1 MKAKDKWN
9 NTVTFRDVRDA
20 KNAKKLGDMTMAQY
34 NSLKYQ
40 ENRKMVKNVINEAEI
55 KRRFKNLISTTQLL
69 KKIAQY
75 GYQGNYTEQAL
86 YQLLDKYGIKPKTKR
101 RGKSYFNKKNACTCI
116 ERHIFELK
124 ELAERLSQQN
134 SPQEEPEWNVGYGRN
149 DMSVA
154 SRECLANDDV
164 FGADEN
170 ELYRTDENIL
180 NFKSIVNEAIEEDY
194 GQYPMPSIDDIEGEK
209 MTTMYRVA
217 FKNQLD
223 SIFEFGY
230 NRAFTGSKGGN
241 MYGAGVY
248 CTYKLEDSIHNVK
261 TKPEYGDCIVKM
273 FLIGGFDGFITFDEH
288 NARRMYGKFW
298 RIKDQL
304 IHRYGVDSFEAER
317 IERRCSLA
325 DGDLYH
331 GRTAP
336 AAYSFVTNCRNLIKE
351 KGIRGVIYKGNRDGH
366 CVVPYDFSAVIP
378 YSVSFDQG
386 KTFKKMFKP
395 ETYQRMQDSIDVQFR
410 YGNKYAKVFESVK
423 GFTMVQN
430 RAGKYNFVDNSD
442 DKELSPYWF
451 DEVLSKIN
459 PNNGTFGFKFK
470 GHDFI
475 GSIISPQG
483 SSEKGCIMD
492 EGQPYCDFS
501 DLPDLVNAIENGEA

>member
-1 MKAKDKWN
+1 M
-9 NTVTFRDVRDA
+9 
-20 KNAKKLGDMTMAQY
+20 
-34 NSLKYQ
+34 
-40 ENRKMVKNVINEAEI
+40 INEADI
-55 KRRFKNLISTTQLL
+55 TRRLKNLISTAQLV
-69 KKIAQY
+69 KKIGQH
-75 GYQGNYTEQAL
+75 GYQGEYTEQAI
-86 YQLLDKYGIKPKTKR
+86 YKLLDKYGIKAKTTR
-101 RGKSYFNKKNACTCI
+101 GGKSYFNKKNACTCI
-116 ERHIFELK
+116 DRHIFELK
-124 ELAERLSQQN
+124 EIAEELAQQN
-134 SPQEEPEWNVGYGRN
+134 QPQEQEEPEWNVGYGRN

-154 SRECLANDDV
+154 SREALTNDDV

-170 ELYRTDENIL
+170 ELYRADENKL
-180 NFKSIVNEAIEEDY
+180 SFKNIINEALEEDY
-194 GQYPMPSIDDIEGEK
+194 GKYPMPTMDDIEGEK
-209 MTTMYRVA
+209 MTTIYRVA

-273 FLIGGFDGFITFDEH
+273 FLIGGFDSFVIFDEN
-288 NARRMYGKFW
+288 NAKRMYGKAW

-304 IHRYGVDSFEAER
+304 TSKFGVDRFEAEK

-336 AAYSFVTNCRNLIKE
+336 AAYVFSSNYKNLIKE
-351 KGIRGVIYKGNRDGH
+351 KGIRGIIYKGNRDGH
-366 CVVPYDFSAVIP
+366 CVLPYDFSAVIP

-386 KTFKKMFKP
+386 RTFKKMFKH
-395 ETYQRMQDSIDVQFR
+395 ETYQRMQNSIDVQFR
-410 YGNKYAKVFESVK
+410 YGNKYYKVFESVN

-430 RAGKYNFVDNSD
+430 KNGKYNFVDNSD

-451 DEVLSKIN
+451 DEILSKIN
-459 PNNGTFGFKFK
+459 PNNGTFGFKFG
-470 GHDFI
+470 GHDFM
-475 GSIISPQG
+475 GSIVTPDG

-492 EGQPYCDFS
+492 DGQPYCDFA
-501 DLPDLVNAIENGEA
+501 DLPDLINAIENGEE

>member
-1 MKAKDKWN
+1 M
-9 NTVTFRDVRDA
+9 
-20 KNAKKLGDMTMAQY
+20 
-34 NSLKYQ
+34 
-40 ENRKMVKNVINEAEI
+40 INEAEV

-69 KKIAQY
+69 KRISQY
-75 GYQGNYTEQAL
+75 GYEGDYTEQAL
-86 YQLLDKYGIKPKTKR
+86 YILLDKYGIKAKTKR
-101 RGKSYFNKKNACTCI
+101 GGKSYFNKKNACDCI
-116 ERHIFELK
+116 GRHIFELR
-124 ELAERLSQQN
+124 ELAEELRYEDEQSAYDDDYYQN
-134 SPQEEPEWNVGYGRN
+134 GVGYGRD

-154 SRECLANDDV
+154 SREALANDGV

-170 ELYRTDENIL
+170 ELYTNESIF
-180 NFKSIVNEAIEEDY
+180 NFKTIVNEAIDEDY
-194 GQYPMPSIDDIEGEK
+194 GQYAMPTIDDIEGEK

-248 CTYKLEDSIHNVK
+248 CTYKLEDSVYNLK

-273 FLIGGFDGFITFDEH
+273 FLIGGFDGFIIFDEH
-288 NARRMYGKFW
+288 NAKNIYGKDW

-304 IHRYGVDSFEAER
+304 IRRFGVSRLDAEM

-325 DGDLYH
+325 SNSMYH

-336 AAYSFVTNCRNLIKE
+336 SAFVFSSNYKNLIKE

-378 YSVSFDQG
+378 YSVSFDGG

-395 ETYQRMQDSIDVQFR
+395 ETYQRMQDSIDVHFR

-430 RAGKYNFVDNSD
+430 REGKYNFVDNSD

-451 DEVLSKIN
+451 DDILSKIN
-459 PNNGTFGFKFK
+459 PNNGTFGFKFG

-475 GSIISPQG
+475 GSIVTPNG

-492 EGQPYCDFS
+492 DGQPYCDFS
-501 DLPDLVNAIENGEA
+501 DLPDLVQAIESGE

>member
-1 MKAKDKWN
+1 
-9 NTVTFRDVRDA
+9 
-20 KNAKKLGDMTMAQY
+20 
-34 NSLKYQ
+34 
-40 ENRKMVKNVINEAEI
+40 
-55 KRRFKNLISTTQLL
+55 
-69 KKIAQY
+69 
-75 GYQGNYTEQAL
+75 
-86 YQLLDKYGIKPKTKR
+86 
-101 RGKSYFNKKNACTCI
+101 
-116 ERHIFELK
+116 
-124 ELAERLSQQN
+124 
-134 SPQEEPEWNVGYGRN
+134 
-149 DMSVA
+149 MSVA
-154 SRECLANDDV
+154 SREQLANDGV
-164 FGADEN
+164 FGSDEN
-170 ELYRTDENIL
+170 ELYTDESIFS
-180 NFKSIVNEAIEEDY
+180 FKDVVNEAVDEDY
-194 GQYPMPSIDDIEGEK
+194 GQYPMPTMDDIEGEK

-217 FKNQLD
+217 FRNQLD

-288 NARRMYGKFW
+288 NARRMYGNNW

-304 IHRYGVDSFEAER
+304 IHRYGVDRFEAER

-395 ETYQRMQDSIDVQFR
+395 ETFQRMHDSIDVQFR

-430 RAGKYNFVDNSD
+430 RDGKYNFIDNSD

-451 DEVLSKIN
+451 DEILSKIN
-459 PNNGTFGFKFK
+459 PNNGTFGFKFQ
-470 GHDFI
+470 GYDFI
-475 GSIISPQG
+475 GSIKTPQG
-483 SSEKGCIMD
+483 STEKGCVMD

-501 DLPDLVNAIENGEA
+501 DLPGVVQAIKEGEV

>member
-1 MKAKDKWN
+1 M
-9 NTVTFRDVRDA
+9 
-20 KNAKKLGDMTMAQY
+20 
-34 NSLKYQ
+34 
-40 ENRKMVKNVINEAEI
+40 INEADI
-55 KRRFKNLISTTQLL
+55 TRRFKNLVSTTQLV
-69 KKIAQY
+69 KKIAQH
-75 GYQGNYTEQAL
+75 GYQGEYTEQAI
-86 YQLLDKYGIKPKTKR
+86 YKLLDKYGIKAKTTR
-101 RGKSYFNKKNACTCI
+101 GGKSYFNKKNACTCI
-116 ERHIFELK
+116 DRHIFELK
-124 ELAERLSQQN
+124 EIAEQLAQQN
-134 SPQEEPEWNVGYGRN
+134 QPQEPEWNVGYGRD

-154 SRECLANDDV
+154 SREKLANDGV

-170 ELYRTDENIL
+170 ELYSDDEFENESVF
-180 NFKSIVNEAIEEDY
+180 NFKNIVNEAVDEDY
-194 GQYPMPSIDDIEGEK
+194 GQYPMPTMDDIEGEK

-217 FKNQLD
+217 FRNQLD

-248 CTYKLEDSIHNVK
+248 CTYRLEDSIHNVK
-261 TKPEYGDCIVKM
+261 TKPEYGNCIVKM

-288 NARRMYGKFW
+288 NARRMYGNHW

-304 IHRYGVDSFEAER
+304 RYRYGVDSFEAER

-395 ETYQRMQDSIDVQFR
+395 ETYQRMHDSIDVQFR
-410 YGNKYAKVFESVK
+410 YGGKYAKVFESVK

-430 RAGKYNFVDNSD
+430 REGKYNFVDNSD
-442 DKELSPYWF
+442 DRELSPIWF

-459 PNNGTFGFKFK
+459 PNNGTFGFKWR

-475 GSIISPQG
+475 GSIITPQG
-483 SSEKGCIMD
+483 STEKGCIMD
-492 EGQPYCDFS
+492 DGQPYCDFS
-501 DLPDLVNAIENGEA
+501 DLPELVQAIENGEA